1 MLGYS
6 WQKHQGI
13 FQHIKAFYK
22 CAKYAYY
29 SAGLIGMIT
38 GLRLYIEGKLNLPA
52 KTDQILTEQEEKSID
67 FKV

>member
-1 MLGYS
+1 
-6 WQKHQGI
+6 
-13 FQHIKAFYK
+13 
-22 CAKYAYY
+22 
-29 SAGLIGMIT
+29 MIT